1 MNISKSTHPLSKFID
16 TSSRTF
22 YITKNKLEIKEQ
34 EYKHKNKNTRHLTQV
49 DFRKLR
55 EAQKKEKIE
64 RSKVN
69 IIGVDEGL
77 ITLPDLRPAKN
88 WKKLSKEEIE
98 ARNNYILNK
107 ELMATLVNDATANC
121 FVETQLEKE
130 KEKYIQAKTAENEIK
145 KLNNWDVQHAYS
157 NKKTANRK
165 NSANIAQL
173 TQGLD
178 SSSVKWMMEIKSN
191 PRELEVLGKNKYL
204 KDFFN
209 KIEEEQKAIFNQNM
223 NINKKQFLFDA
234 FEEGKEEKLSKNR
247 NTFSNV
253 DYYREIM
260 KEKLKVEEFL
270 RNDLSNLAE
279 QVYIKK
285 QQKKRLLDKISNFL
299 QDINNLKI
307 ESKKVVD
314 ENNFECKKLQDNLAN
329 GISRKDSDLFSRSLK
344 RALTKAQSKD
354 IKFHIQQ
361 QTIEMIN
368 STNKRVIEIKN
379 EIEIKESQIEDYNK
393 RIQQLEE
400 ELRRLKVRV
409 NNRMTEHRKYYF
421 EILKKGIDVRAEG
434 LSWVL
439 VRLIELKSFI
449 ENSKFPKFL
458 SSSQIEYLLTLAY
471 KKYELNEL
479 IKLFQVL
486 KNKQKDLKDKFNT
499 THRVTDYSKN
509 NFGPTKSTLETETN
523 YGYHRRKKEET
534 AIPLKYTN
542 NFESIAMKYENVIN
556 VCLNENKEEKYV
568 GGIVYDLKKKI
579 IKNDIVEDK
588 DEFDVLYFL
597 PGSLAEFFN
606 ENKKFR
612 EYFDDILYLNNEI
625 IKREK
630 EINRMKKEEM
640 ENFKRNNELHN
651 KSNNTVENE
660 MIFAALFGNGIII

>member
-34 EYKHKNKNTRHLTQV
+34 EYKHKNKNTRRLTQV

-329 GISRKDSDLFSRSLK
+329 GISRRDSDLFSRSLK

-509 NFGPTKSTLETETN
+509 NFGTTKSTLETETN
-523 YGYHRRKKEET
+523 YGYHSRKKEET